1 MNEQALNE
9 ELTKSLVALI
19 DETLEEIEELKKS
32 SKFAASEVKIE
43 GPGQGIDGKPVNGS
57 LEAKKAED
65 KKEDDEDEDKKKKD
79 VEKKEKD
86 EDEKKDKKPEDK
98 DVKKAEDK
106 KEDDEDAEKKK
117 KEMEKGVN
125 EEKEIKKSNEPK
137 MEELMKSY
145 MDSRINPLETKL
157 NELMGMVGKI
167 ADMPVDRKGVPAGVQ
182 PLKKS
187 DDGVRSTLSKSEI
200 ANKLLELKKSGEK
213 VDSLDLVKVETG
225 SMADAAIV
233 ANKYNIK

>member
-1 MNEQALNE
+1 MNEQAMNE

-43 GPGQGIDGKPVNGS
+43 GPGEGIDGKPVNGS

-65 KKEDDEDEDKKKKD
+65 KKDDEDEDKKKK
-79 VEKKEKD
+79 
-86 EDEKKDKKPEDK
+86 
-98 DVKKAEDK
+98 
-106 KEDDEDAEKKK
+106 DDEDAEKKK

-125 EEKEIKKSNEPK
+125 EEKDVKKAEDKKDDEDAEKKKKEMEKGVNEEKDVKKSDEPK

-157 NELMGMVGKI
+157 TELMGMVSKI
-167 ADMPVDRKGVPAGVQ
+167 AEMPVDRKGVPAGVQ

-187 DDGVRSTLSKSEI
+187 EDSARSTLSKSEI